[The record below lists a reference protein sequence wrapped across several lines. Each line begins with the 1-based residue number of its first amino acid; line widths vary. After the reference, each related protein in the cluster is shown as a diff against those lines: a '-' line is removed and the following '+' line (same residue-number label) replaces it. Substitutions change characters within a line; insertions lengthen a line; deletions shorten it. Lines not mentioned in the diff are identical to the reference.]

1 MRRMNYVWLAFETF
15 WNVAF
20 NSGSVLYDTLITLS
34 KTIEWRRASNLPMV
48 AGTSLLPN
56 AINFSSSLIALAPD
70 A

>member
-1 MRRMNYVWLAFETF
+1 MRRMNDVWLVFETF
-15 WNVAF
+15 WNVPF

-34 KTIEWRRASNLPMV
+34 KTIEWRRASNLPMA